1 VRGLPGGRPGR
12 LAWAERHLTW
22 LYWACAVV
30 LTPWVVFLYMT
41 QVRRAEAHQIG
52 PLAAGLILAMMV
64 GILLT
69 AWTYRRGSPRSVMA
83 ASFTAATTFISAWFR
98 ALTRTGGT
106 HWAGP
111 VPIVLAVVAV
121 VIIVGLCVFVI
132 QCGFSDRPP
141 PPARW
146 LPIVLV
152 VAALAL
158 VPTLVVVLT
167 VVPAAQTAHHLKI
180 AWTGLDVFE
189 VMALA
194 ATGLALQRRSALTA
208 VPATITGTLL
218 VCDAWINIV
227 PVTGAAFYE
236 AIAMAFVELPLAGLS
251 FWVATRRPGPA
262 WSGRA
267 RLTGTAPAESA

>member
-1 VRGLPGGRPGR
+1 VLDRPGGRSGR
-12 LAWAERHLTW
+12 ISWAERHLQW
-22 LYWACAVV
+22 LYWVCAAA
-30 LTPWVVFLYMT
+30 LTPWVAFLFVA

-69 AWTYRRGSPRSVMA
+69 AWTYHRGSPRSVMA
-83 ASFTAATTFISAWFR
+83 ASFTAAAAFISAWFR

-111 VPIVLAVVAV
+111 VPIFLAVVAV
-121 VIIVGLCVFVI
+121 VTIIGLCVLVI
-132 QCGFSDRPP
+132 QRDFSARPP

-146 LPIVLV
+146 LPIVLAA
-152 VAALAL
+152 AALAL

-167 VVPAAQTAHHLKI
+167 VVPGVQTAHHLKI

-189 VMALA
+189 VLALA

-227 PVTGAAFYE
+227 PATGAAFYE
-236 AIAMAFVELPLAGLS
+236 AIAMALVELPLAGLS
-251 FWVATRRPGPA
+251 FWVATRHPGPSR
-262 WSGRA
+262 SGRA
-267 RLTGTAPAESA
+267 RLTRTAPAGSA